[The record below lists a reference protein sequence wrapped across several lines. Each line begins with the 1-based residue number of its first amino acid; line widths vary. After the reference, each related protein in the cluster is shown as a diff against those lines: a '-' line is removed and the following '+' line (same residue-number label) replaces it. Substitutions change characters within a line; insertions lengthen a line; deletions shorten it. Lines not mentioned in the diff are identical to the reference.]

1 VTFQGDNYTAEW
13 HKEAARRGLPIM
25 QDSVDAFPI
34 LFDKKNVDLFRKYGV
49 LSKVELDSR
58 THIAVE
64 KFVKQ
69 LVIEAET
76 MIVMARTQI
85 LPAALKHQ
93 TLVAGAVAATEAA
106 GAKSPDARANLDEV
120 LGLMSRFRK
129 ALSALEKV
137 AGHHE
142 DDPMKHAVQI
152 KQKVRPAMAELRTV
166 VDQLEATVGADIWP
180 LPTYREMLVLK

>member
-1 VTFQGDNYTAEW
+1 
-13 HKEAARRGLPIM
+13 M
-25 QDSVDAFPI
+25 
-34 LFDKKNVDLFRKYGV
+34 

-76 MIVMARTQI
+76 MAGMARIQI

-93 TLVAGAVAATEAA
+93 TLLANAVAATEAA
-106 GAKSPDARANLDEV
+106 GAKATDAKAQLDEF
-120 LGLMSRFRK
+120 LTLMARFRK
-129 ALSALEKV
+129 ALGALEKV
-137 AGHHE
+137 AVHHE

-152 KQKVRPAMAELRTV
+152 KTKVRPAMAELRTV
-166 VDQLEATVGADIWP
+166 VDLLEQSVEAGLWP
-180 LPTYREMLVLK
+180 LPSYRDMLVLK